1 MYVRIKKTAVLSQQG
16 RIWQTAVRLS
26 NNAITTKS
34 HEAEIYLNVSV
45 NQRTRKPNTNERA
58 QIAEVQP
65 VLADFIG
72 KGRNIIL
79 EGYGVLSA
87 LF

>member
-1 MYVRIKKTAVLSQQG
+1 MYVRIN
-16 RIWQTAVRLS
+16 IF
-26 NNAITTKS
+26 
-34 HEAEIYLNVSV
+34 NVSEF
-45 NQRTRKPNTNERA
+45 QRT
-58 QIAEVQP
+58 IANWFPASRGLPLQVKCKANAESNLYAMLSRSLYSPLQ
-65 VLADFIG
+65 LACDG